1 MQTHKKLF
9 TSNSRNT
16 LAVAAKYQKHKVSKF
31 DQPRLSKDKS
41 SKAFGTCISPKNQ
54 SSINL
59 GQQTPQDKLKIQE
72 KTNQIH

>member
-31 DQPRLSKDKS
+31 DQPRLSKDQS
-41 SKAFGTCISPKNQ
+41 SKAFGTCMSPKQQ
-54 SSINL
+54 SSIII
-59 GQQTPQDKLKIQE
+59 GQ
-72 KTNQIH
+72 